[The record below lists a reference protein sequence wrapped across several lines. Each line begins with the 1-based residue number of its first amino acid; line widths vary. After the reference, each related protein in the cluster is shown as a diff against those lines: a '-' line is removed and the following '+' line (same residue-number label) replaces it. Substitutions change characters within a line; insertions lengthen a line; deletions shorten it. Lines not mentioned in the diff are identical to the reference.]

1 MPKQL
6 SMWVSHFCNKAKI
19 IYPHKKIIEK
29 RCQKPLVKIL
39 SQLWYVKLI
48 SHCYK
53 FTPYATD
60 KHKFPET
67 LQDMV
72 DIPDYINS
80 YPTVY
85 RLIIH
90 QWEK

>member
-6 SMWVSHFCNKAKI
+6 SMWVSLFCNKAKI

-39 SQLWYVKLI
+39 SQLWYIKLI

-53 FTPYATD
+53 FTPYASD
-60 KHKFPET
+60 KHKFPES
-67 LQDMV
+67 LQDIV
-72 DIPDYINS
+72 DIPEYIII
-80 YPTVY
+80 YATVY
-85 RLIIH
+85 RIIIP
-90 QWEK
+90 Q